1 MSKSGSSDARTAL
14 VVVAGGRGRRFG
26 ALKQFARVGG
36 EPLLFR
42 TLRAFD
48 SFAAKE
54 RIVVLPA
61 DEITG
66 PDWQAIAPRLR
77 LRWRAVAGGETRA
90 DSVRAGVAAAS
101 AEFVAVHDAA
111 RPFPPI
117 EATRNCLARIAADP
131 SIDGAIVCAPV
142 TDTLKRIAAGTDLVG
157 ETVPREEL
165 RRAETPQCAR
175 RAALLDALALPDAS
189 LATDEAMALERAGRR
204 VALVLHAGINLK
216 VTTPADIAVAE
227 QLLVLSQ
234 TTPET
239 LP

>member
-26 ALKQFARVGG
+26 ALKQFAHIAG
-36 EPLLFR
+36 EPLLLR

-54 RIVVLPA
+54 RIVVLPE
-61 DEITG
+61 DETG
-66 PDWQAIAPRLR
+66 APDWQAIAPRLT

-90 DSVRAGVAAAS
+90 DSVRNGATAAS

-111 RPFPPI
+111 RPFPPLD
-117 EATRNCLARIAADP
+117 AMRGCLARLIADS

-142 TDTLKRIAAGTDLVG
+142 TDTLKRIAPGTDLVS

-175 RAALLDALALPDAS
+175 RAILLEALARPGAS
-189 LATDEAMALERAGRR
+189 GATDEAMALERHGRR

-227 QLLVLSQ
+227 RLLAISQ
-234 TTPET
+234 TTPGT